1 MNPIVAIPLPP
12 DEEDRLA
19 ALEATKILDTAPE
32 EAFERIVDLALS
44 VFDVPIAVVS
54 MVDRDR
60 QWFKAVRGLS
70 VHETPRD
77 VAFCSYTI
85 LNDGVCLVPDATQ
98 DLRFRGNPLVTSQ
111 PSIRF
116 YAGAPVH
123 SEEGYRIGTL
133 CLIDTKPRHDF
144 GTVKQSQL
152 SAMAAIVA
160 DEFKLRQR
168 SAELNQV
175 ALEAAAARATAEQD
189 TATKSEFLATMSH
202 EIRTPMNGI
211 IGMTDL
217 LMDSGLSE
225 VQSHYAST
233 LKSAANHLL
242 SLINDVLD
250 FSKLEAGALTL
261 ERVPTDLSALVHE
274 TVALMAPIAHDKN
287 IVIGVVMSPEVPRG
301 ILSDPAR
308 LRQILLNLAG
318 NAVKFTEKGGVI
330 VDVGVIRGSIGA
342 PEHLR
347 ISVRDSGIGINADD
361 LPRLFTRF
369 NQIDGS
375 IARRFGGT
383 GLGLAICNRLA
394 ELLGGSLTVSSIPGA
409 GSDFR
414 FEIPL
419 ERDPAATAT
428 RTPRF
433 RQGTRILLLQENAMA
448 REILSRH
455 IEDLGGMPLIAGD
468 RPTAANSASAAI
480 GAIIVDDRTDAA
492 ARRIIA
498 SLPVGAPKP
507 LVVLLTRQQRP
518 PSGYDGVVR
527 QPLTQ
532 QAVRHAM
539 PTLIDGDDRADA
551 KAAGDMGSARPE
563 RADTLLPATE
573 PLRILLA
580 DDNETNQEVAMA
592 ILDRMGH
599 SVTVVENGVDAVS
612 EVATGMFDLVLMDM
626 MMPGVDGLAATRA
639 IRRLNGAQSSTYV
652 IAVTANASP
661 EDRNKC
667 LAAGMDD
674 HMAKPITIQRLGVA
688 LERYVARRGGRAAQ
702 KITSVSG

>member
-1 MNPIVAIPLPP
+1 MNSNLAIPLPP
-12 DEEDRLA
+12 DEEDRLS
-19 ALEATKILDTAPE
+19 ALKATEILDTAPE

-54 MVDRDR
+54 MVDRER
-60 QWFKAVRGLS
+60 QWFKAVRGLP
-70 VHETPRD
+70 VRETPRE

-85 LNDGVCLVPDATQ
+85 LNDGVCLVPDATL
-98 DLRFRGNPLVTSQ
+98 DLRFRSNPLVTNS

-123 SEEGYRIGTL
+123 SDDGFRIGTL
-133 CLIDTKPRHDF
+133 CVIDTKPRDDF
-144 GTVKQSQL
+144 GSVKQAQL
-152 SAMAAIVA
+152 TAMAAIVA

-168 SAELNQV
+168 SGELRRIAE
-175 ALEAAAARATAEQD
+175 EAAAARLAAEQD

-217 LMDSGLSE
+217 LIDSGLSD
-225 VQSHYAST
+225 VQGHYAST

-242 SLINDVLD
+242 DLINDVLD
-250 FSKLEAGALTL
+250 FSKLEAGALVL
-261 ERVPTDLSALVHE
+261 ESVSTDIGALVLE
-274 TVALMAPIAHDKN
+274 TVALMAPVAHDKN
-287 IVIGVVMSPEVPRG
+287 VVIGAVLAPEVPTR
-301 ILSDPAR
+301 ILCDPAR
-308 LRQILLNLAG
+308 MRQILLNLTG

-330 VDVGVIRGSIGA
+330 VDVGVVGGA
-342 PEHLR
+342 GGGPERLR
-347 ISVRDSGIGINADD
+347 ISVRDTGIGIDPDD
-361 LPRLFTRF
+361 LPRLFNRF
-369 NQIDGS
+369 SQIDGS

-394 ELLGGSLTVSSIPGA
+394 ELLGGSLTVTSVAGA

-419 ERDPAATAT
+419 ERDPAAVAAVSA
-428 RTPRF
+428 RF
-433 RQGTRILLLQENAMA
+433 EPGTRVLLIQANPVA
-448 REILSRH
+448 REILTRH
-455 IEDLGGMPLIAGD
+455 IENLGGIAVTDPVPRGVG
-468 RPTAANSASAAI
+468 RSADSGI
-480 GAIIVDDRTDAA
+480 GAIIVDDGADGAEH
-492 ARRIIA
+492 RIIA
-498 SLPVGAPKP
+498 ALPAGAPRP
-507 LVVLLTRQQRP
+507 LVVLATQLQWP
-518 PSGYDGVVR
+518 PSGYDGILQ

-532 QAVRHAM
+532 QAVRHALHGLLRKNDPGM
-539 PTLIDGDDRADA
+539 VELIGAATTTRVAPDA
-551 KAAGDMGSARPE
+551 G
-563 RADTLLPATE
+563 LQPAPV

-592 ILDRMGH
+592 ILDRIGH
-599 SVTVVENGVDAVS
+599 RVTVVENGVDAVS

-639 IRRLNGAQSSTYV
+639 IRRLNGPQAGTYI
-652 IAVTANASP
+652 IAVTANASI

-674 HMAKPITIQRLGVA
+674 HMAKPITIQRLGAA
-688 LERYVARRGGRAAQ
+688 LDRYMTRRGGR
-702 KITSVSG
+702 VSSHRH